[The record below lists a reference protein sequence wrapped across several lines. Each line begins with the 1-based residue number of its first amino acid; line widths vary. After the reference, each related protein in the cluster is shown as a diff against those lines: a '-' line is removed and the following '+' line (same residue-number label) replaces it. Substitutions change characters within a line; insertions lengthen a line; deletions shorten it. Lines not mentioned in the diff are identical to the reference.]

1 MQDILEL
8 IKVVNCKVV
17 AFSDEPLVLAETQ
30 VAVVLEMNA
39 PGKLSKGKKKDGS
52 PSTTQIHCGAYGKLP
67 DGTRITLNT
76 MSDTAKKVSL
86 SPAELAKVMADRAL
100 AEAVRAAEA

>member
-8 IKVVNCKVV
+8 IKVRNCKVV
-17 AFSDEPLVLAETQ
+17 AHSDQPLVLAETQ
-30 VAVVLEMNA
+30 VAVILEMDA

-52 PSTTQIHCGAYGKLP
+52 DSTTQIHCGAYGKLP

-76 MSDTAKKVSL
+76 MSDTATKVSL
-86 SPAELAKVMADRAL
+86 SPDELASLMADR
-100 AEAVRAAEA
+100 EAQAKARV